1 MLGREERPEMG
12 AMPDFIHTDCTVEAG
27 ARQLSRALDGLN
39 LKFKGRRVLS
49 LNFWRTETG
58 LK

>member
-1 MLGREERPEMG
+1 MG